1 LGQNR
6 GRLEKGEC
14 RRGWFSGGDGS
25 PTTTDPDPTKWNPQ
39 KKSKRSTCGSCH
51 YWVLLEKKILG
62 EVVFLDH
69 EIESRVTKG
78 KGKNHPGHLTPDV
91 KSRGIL
97 IPACMQLIS

>member
-69 EIESRVTKG
+69 EIESRVTKR
-78 KGKNHPGHLTPDV
+78 KRKKPPRTPHPGREISGDV
-91 KSRGIL
+91 DTSMY
-97 IPACMQLIS
+97 ATD